1 MADQGTT
8 QAQSE
13 TQVNSVSTQT
23 ETKGNS
29 GSTAPES
36 KDIPYARFQEV
47 VSERNNLKSQ
57 VESFQSK
64 LEAEIASRLEKVK
77 SDLELGW
84 QAKESSWQE
93 ERALLRA
100 GLQDDEAMDAA
111 RFAWS
116 RVPADARPE
125 GGISA
130 WLTDIRENSDKMP
143 KILQPFFTQVQPTQP
158 AAPKLPGPAATSGR
172 PAVATGPVTPEAL
185 KAAFERYRRTGDRT
199 EYTALEA
206 AVFRQ
211 T

>member
-1 MADQGTT
+1 MDQGT

-29 GSTAPES
+29 GQPES

-47 VSERNNLKSQ
+47 VSERNSLKSQ
-57 VESFQSK
+57 IESFQSR
-64 LEAEIASRLEKVK
+64 LETEVASRLEKAK
-77 SDLELGW
+77 SDLESGW
-84 QAKESSWQE
+84 NQEKSAWQE

-130 WLTDIRENSDKMP
+130 WLTDIRENADKMP

-158 AAPKLPGPAATSGR
+158 TAPKLPGPAATSGR
-172 PAVATGPVTPEAL
+172 PAVATGPVTPEAI
-185 KAAFERYRRTGDRT
+185 KAAGEKARRTGDRT
-199 EYTALEA
+199 ELDALIAAMKAEA
-206 AVFRQ
+206 RK
-211 T
+211 

>member
-1 MADQGTT
+1 MNMADQGT

-13 TQVNSVSTQT
+13 TQVNSGSTTQP

-29 GSTAPES
+29 GQPES

-77 SDLELGW
+77 SDLESGW

-100 GLQDDEAMDAA
+100 GLNDDEAMDAA
-111 RFAWS
+111 RYAWS

-125 GGISA
+125 GGIGA
-130 WLTDIRENSDKMP
+130 WLTDIRENAEKMP

-158 AAPKLPGPAATSGR
+158 TAPKLPGPAATSGR

>member
-1 MADQGTT
+1 MDQGTQA

-13 TQVNSVSTQT
+13 TQVNSGTVQS
-23 ETKGNS
+23 
-29 GSTAPES
+29 ES

-57 VESFQSK
+57 VESFQSR
-64 LEAEIASRLEKVK
+64 LESELAARLEKVK
-77 SDLELGW
+77 SDLESGW

-130 WLTDIRENSDKMP
+130 WLTDIRENAEKMP

-158 AAPKLPGPAATSGR
+158 TAPKLPGPSATSGR
-172 PAVATGPVTPEAL
+172 PAVATGPVTPEAI
-185 KAAFERYRRTGDRT
+185 KAAGEKARRTGDRT
-199 EYTALEA
+199 EYDALMKA
-206 AVFRQ
+206 WQASRVK
-211 T
+211 